1 MPRLDGTTLVVG
13 LGASGRSM
21 VRALKALGATV
32 AATDSRADPPG
43 LAALQAEFPDVPCHL
58 GGFDPARFASAA
70 RLLVSPG
77 VTVKTPAIAAAA
89 ARGIPVWGD
98 IELLARLT
106 EAPIAAITGTNGKST
121 VTTLLGLMAE
131 RSGVRA
137 VVGGNLGTPALDLW
151 LRDEWQVGADLRV
164 RPEAD
169 LRVRPEADRAPELY
183 VLELSSFQLETTH
196 SLNARVA
203 TVLNISPDH
212 LDRYDDL
219 DEYVAAK
226 RRIFRGDGALV
237 VNADDPVVMAMVE
250 PGREVLRF
258 TLNEPAENE
267 FGLRREGGET
277 WLARGRERWIAVG
290 ELRISGDHNLANALT
305 ALAMG
310 QALGLRRE
318 GMLAALREFTGLA
331 HRTTLV
337 RERAG
342 VRWFDDSKGTNV
354 GATVAAVRG
363 LPGPVVLIAG
373 GDGKGQ
379 DFAPLRPALADKARA
394 VVLIGRDAPSIAAAL
409 GDRVPLQPAVDL
421 DEAVRVAAR
430 LAEPGD
436 SVLLSP
442 ACASFDMFR
451 NYEERGARFA
461 AAVRSLPEC

>member
-1 MPRLDGTTLVVG
+1 MPRLEGTTLVVG
-13 LGASGRSM
+13 LGASGLS
-21 VRALKALGATV
+21 VARALKALGATV

-43 LAALQAEFPDVPCHL
+43 LAALRSEFPDVPCHL

-77 VTVKTPAIAAAA
+77 VSVKTPAIAEAA

-106 EAPIAAITGTNGKST
+106 RAPVAAITGTNGKST

-137 VVGGNLGTPALDLW
+137 AVGGNLGTPALDLW
-151 LRDEWQVGADLRV
+151 LRDEW
-164 RPEAD
+164 EAD
-169 LRVRPEADRAPELY
+169 SPPALY
-183 VLELSSFQLETTH
+183 VLELSSFQLETTD

-203 TVLNISPDH
+203 TVLNLSPDH
-212 LDRYDDL
+212 LDRYDGL
-219 DEYVAAK
+219 DEYIAAK
-226 RRIFRGDGALV
+226 RRIFRGDGAMV

-258 TLNEPAENE
+258 TSNEPDEGE

-277 WLARGRERWIAVG
+277 WLARGRECWIATG
-290 ELRISGDHNLANALT
+290 ELRISGDHNLANALA

-310 QALGLRRE
+310 QALGLRRD

-337 RERAG
+337 LERAG

-373 GDGKGQ
+373 GEGKGQ
-379 DFAPLRPALADKARA
+379 DFTPLRAALIDKARA
-394 VVLIGRDAPSIAAAL
+394 VVLIGRDAPLIAAAL
-409 GDRVPLQPAVDL
+409 GDRIPLQKAVDME
-421 DEAVRVAAR
+421 EAVAVAAR
-430 LAEPGD
+430 LAQPGD
-436 SVLLSP
+436 CVLLSP
-442 ACASFDMFR
+442 ACACFDMFR
-451 NYEERGARFA
+451 NYEERGAVFA

>member
-1 MPRLDGTTLVVG
+1 
-13 LGASGRSM
+13 
-21 VRALKALGATV
+21 
-32 AATDSRADPPG
+32 
-43 LAALQAEFPDVPCHL
+43 PDVPCYL

-77 VTVKTPAIAAAA
+77 VSVKTPAIAEAA

-106 EAPIAAITGTNGKST
+106 RAPVAAITGTNGKST

-131 RSGVRA
+131 RAGIRA
-137 VVGGNLGTPALDLW
+137 AVGGNLGPPALDLW
-151 LRDEWQVGADLRV
+151 LRHEWELGVPPA
-164 RPEAD
+164 
-169 LRVRPEADRAPELY
+169 LY

-212 LDRYDDL
+212 LDRYDSL
-219 DEYVAAK
+219 DEYIAAK

-237 VNADDPVVMAMVE
+237 VNADDPVVLAMIE
-250 PGREVLRF
+250 PRRSVLRF
-258 TLNEPAENE
+258 TLHEPEEGE
-267 FGLRREGGET
+267 FGLRRDGSET
-277 WLARGRERWIAVG
+277 WLARGRERWIAAE
-290 ELRISGDHNLANALT
+290 ELQIRGDHNLANALA

-310 QALGLRRE
+310 QALGLRRA

-337 RERAG
+337 RERVG

-379 DFAPLRPALADKARA
+379 DFAPLRPALADKGRA

-421 DEAVRVAAR
+421 EDAVAVAAR
-430 LAEPGD
+430 LAQPGD